1 MKMKKLWD
9 KELNEL
15 PEDASAGKIED
26 TASTLEGMHY
36 EPLLLFKT
44 PGFLRMG
51 EKAIA
56 LEVARISNMTD
67 AEMMEEGLAS
77 NADFNEFKAKH
88 IQLLIYHYNLLCRL
102 RNDDPTAW
110 DIINELLE
118 DD

>member
-1 MKMKKLWD
+1 MKTEKSGH

-15 PEDASAGKIED
+15 PADASADKIED
-26 TASTLEGMHY
+26 TASTLERMHY

-51 EKAIA
+51 KKAIA
-56 LEVARISNMTD
+56 LEIARVSNMTD
-67 AEMMEEGLAS
+67 AEMAAEGLDA

-88 IQLLIYHYNLLCRL
+88 LQLLIYHYNLLCQL